1 MKSGRSHTTIENLLG
16 IVFFVLLAHAGL
28 VLAQSNPYQ
37 VVYNWGE
44 LPGGR
49 SMGVV
54 TGVQPDPDGEHI
66 WIAERCGAN
75 QCAGSDLNPIHKLDS
90 EGRTVKSI
98 GAGLFA
104 WPHGFDMDA
113 DGNLWVTEGA
123 PEGDARGE
131 PGSER
136 GMGHQ
141 IIKLNQDG
149 EVLMRL
155 GEAGVPGDDA
165 EHFNGPAAV
174 LIGPTGEIWVADG
187 HRGGNNRIMKFS
199 SGGDLLLQLGGGVG
213 DTSRESGL
221 FNDPHDLK
229 MDSQGRLFVA
239 DRGNN
244 RIQIFSQEGQLLD
257 IWTQFGRPSGLW
269 IDADDTLYVADG
281 MSGEQWNRGWKG
293 ASVLEM
299 PERATSLSS
308 SRIMKSPTA
317 AESSFSHQTGTETS
331 SLVRSGDSA
340 LKSTYGSDHNVGLDN
355 SRVGSQLFEQAHLI
369 HK

>member
-1 MKSGRSHTTIENLLG
+1 
-16 IVFFVLLAHAGL
+16 
-28 VLAQSNPYQ
+28 
-37 VVYNWGE
+37 
-44 LPGGR
+44 
-49 SMGVV
+49 MGPISV
-54 TGVQPDPDGEHI
+54 PD
-66 WIAERCGAN
+66 R
-75 QCAGSDLNPIHKLDS
+75 LNPIHKLDS

-131 PGSER
+131 PGSEL

-199 SGGDLLLQLGGGVG
+199 SGGELLLQLGGGIE

-239 DRGNN
+239 DLVITAFRSFL
-244 RIQIFSQEGQLLD
+244 RKDSCSIS
-257 IWTQFGRPSGLW
+257 GRNSEDRAVCGLTPT
-269 IDADDTLYVADG
+269 TLSTSPMACPVSNGTAAG
-281 MSGEQWNRGWKG
+281 KG

-299 PERATSLSS
+299 PEQDTSPSS
-308 SRIMKSPTA
+308 S
-317 AESSFSHQTGTETS
+317 
-331 SLVRSGDSA
+331 
-340 LKSTYGSDHNVGLDN
+340 GL
-355 SRVGSQLFEQAHLI
+355 
-369 HK
+369 

>member
-16 IVFFVLLAHAGL
+16 IVFFGLLAHAGL
-28 VLAQSNPYQ
+28 VRAQSNLYQ
-37 VVYNWGE
+37 VIHHWGE

-49 SMGVV
+49 SMEVV

-75 QCAGSDLNPIHKLDS
+75 QCAGSALSPIHKLDS
-90 EGRTVKSI
+90 EVRTVKSI

-123 PEGDARGE
+123 PEGEARGE

-149 EVLMRL
+149 EVLMRI

-174 LIGPTGEIWVADG
+174 LRTEVQPL
-187 HRGGNNRIMKFS
+187 RGAAHS
-199 SGGDLLLQLGGGVG
+199 SSSSARGSHFKGGAMALQ
-213 DTSRESGL
+213 
-221 FNDPHDLK
+221 
-229 MDSQGRLFVA
+229 
-239 DRGNN
+239 
-244 RIQIFSQEGQLLD
+244 
-257 IWTQFGRPSGLW
+257 
-269 IDADDTLYVADG
+269 TLA
-281 MSGEQWNRGWKG
+281 GEQNFLR
-293 ASVLEM
+293 
-299 PERATSLSS
+299 
-308 SRIMKSPTA
+308 
-317 AESSFSHQTGTETS
+317 
-331 SLVRSGDSA
+331 VR
-340 LKSTYGSDHNVGLDN
+340 
-355 SRVGSQLFEQAHLI
+355 
-369 HK
+369 

>member
-1 MKSGRSHTTIENLLG
+1 M
-16 IVFFVLLAHAGL
+16 
-28 VLAQSNPYQ
+28 P
-37 VVYNWGE
+37 
-44 LPGGR
+44 
-49 SMGVV
+49 
-54 TGVQPDPDGEHI
+54 
-66 WIAERCGAN
+66 
-75 QCAGSDLNPIHKLDS
+75 
-90 EGRTVKSI
+90 GRTRV
-98 GAGLFA
+98 GAR
-104 WPHGFDMDA
+104 
-113 DGNLWVTEGA
+113 DGA
-123 PEGDARGE
+123 
-131 PGSER
+131 
-136 GMGHQ
+136 Q

-281 MSGEQWNRGWKG
+281 MSGEQWNRGWERG
-293 ASVLEM
+293 IRIGDARTGYVTEFIPDYEIPNGSGIEFLASDRNGNIFAGQVGRQRFEKYI
-299 PERATSLSS
+299 R
-308 SRIMKSPTA
+308 
-317 AESSFSHQTGTETS
+317 
-331 SLVRSGDSA
+331 VRP
-340 LKSTYGSDHNVGLDN
+340 
-355 SRVGSQLFEQAHLI
+355 
-369 HK
+369 